1 MVYQVW
7 PRNSVPTGSYRSKFK
22 VTENINNKL
31 ITPNDA
37 PYPAISNPS
46 NFMNTIM
53 YDRSHFLS
61 HTMQLINK
69 LALQDWTL
77 RLDTI
82 DKNSRSGGR
91 LADYRLIKRTPST
104 DDYIRTGNFDKR
116 RVLAA
121 LRCGCLPLE
130 IEKGRLR
137 HPKVDLESRIC
148 QLCNCS
154 AIEDSTHFITT
165 CPAFNHI
172 RCNLF
177 AECSLLSPN
186 FYSYPSIQK
195 NHFILTYPNQ
205 KISNY
210 IYSMYIHRKS
220 LTHSH

>member
-1 MVYQVW
+1 MLYLLLHLACG
-7 PRNSVPTGSYRSKFK
+7 PDDPTTPFAPLIPSVPEAPLAPSPPGAPMSPRYPTSQSHTITNIVGI
-22 VTENINNKL
+22 VIENILKIYL
-31 ITPNDA
+31 
-37 PYPAISNPS
+37 
-46 NFMNTIM
+46 
-53 YDRSHFLS
+53 
-61 HTMQLINK
+61 
-69 LALQDWTL
+69 
-77 RLDTI
+77 
-82 DKNSRSGGR
+82 
-91 LADYRLIKRTPST
+91 
-104 DDYIRTGNFDKR
+104 FDKR

-148 QLCNCS
+148 QLCNCC